1 MDVVMELDHKD
12 RKLIALLRQNARL
25 PISSLAMDLGVSRA
39 TVQNRIN
46 RLTDSGVIQGFSVRL
61 KSDADTQHIRAITLI
76 QARARQNKQ
85 VIKILAGL
93 PQIRALHS
101 TNGSWD
107 IIAELSTENL
117 EEFDGALNFI
127 QNIEGIAKT
136 ETNLLLTSYKM

>member
-1 MDVVMELDHKD
+1 MELDHKD
-12 RKLIALLRQNARL
+12 RNLIALLRQNARL
-25 PISSLAMDLGVSRA
+25 PVSSLAMHLQVSRA

-46 RLTDSGVIQGFSVRL
+46 RLTESGVIQGFSVRL
-61 KSDADTQHIRAITLI
+61 KTDADTLRIRAVTMI
-76 QARARQNKQ
+76 QVRARQAKE
-85 VIKILAGL
+85 VIKILSGL
-93 PQIRALHS
+93 PHIRALHS

-127 QNIEGIAKT
+127 QNIDGVAKT

>member
-1 MDVVMELDHKD
+1 MELDHKD

-25 PISSLAMDLGVSRA
+25 PISSLAIHLEVSRA
-39 TVQNRIN
+39 TVQNRIT

-61 KSDADTQHIRAITLI
+61 KADADTLRIRAITLI
-76 QARARQNKQ
+76 QARARQTKE
-85 VIKILAGL
+85 VINILAGL
-93 PQIRALHS
+93 PHIRALHS

-127 QNIEGIAKT
+127 QNIEGVAKT

>member
-1 MDVVMELDHKD
+1 MELDHKD

-25 PISSLAMDLGVSRA
+25 PISSLANHLEVSRA
-39 TVQNRIN
+39 TVQNRLR
-46 RLTDSGVIQGFSVRL
+46 RLTDTGVIQGFSVRL
-61 KSDADTQHIRAITLI
+61 KTDADTQRIRAVTMI
-76 QARARQNKQ
+76 QARARQNKE
-85 VIKILAGL
+85 VINILAGL
-93 PQIRALHS
+93 PHIRALHS

-127 QNIEGIAKT
+127 QNIEGVAKT

>member
-1 MDVVMELDHKD
+1 MELDHKD

-25 PISSLAMDLGVSRA
+25 PISSLAMHLEVSRA

-46 RLTDSGVIQGFSVRL
+46 RLTDSGIIQGFSVRL
-61 KSDADTQHIRAITLI
+61 KTDADTLRIRAITLI
-76 QARARQNKQ
+76 QARARQTKE
-85 VIKILAGL
+85 VINILAGL
-93 PQIRALHS
+93 PHIRALHS

-136 ETNLLLTSYKM
+136 ETSLLLTSYKM

>member
-1 MDVVMELDHKD
+1 MELDHKD

-25 PISSLAMDLGVSRA
+25 PISSLAMHLEVSRA

-46 RLTDSGVIQGFSVRL
+46 RLTGSGVIQGFSVRL
-61 KSDADTQHIRAITLI
+61 KTDADTQRIRAITLI
-76 QARARQNKQ
+76 QARARQTKE
-85 VIKILAGL
+85 VINILAGL
-93 PQIRALHS
+93 PHIHALHS

-127 QNIEGIAKT
+127 QNIDGIAKT
-136 ETNLLLTSYKM
+136 ETSLLLTSYKM

>member
-1 MDVVMELDHKD
+1 MELDHKD

-25 PISSLAMDLGVSRA
+25 PISSLAMHLEVSRA
-39 TVQNRIN
+39 TVQNRIK
-46 RLTDSGVIQGFSVRL
+46 RLIDSGVIQGFSVRL
-61 KSDADTQHIRAITLI
+61 KTDADTLRIRAITLI
-76 QARARQNKQ
+76 QARARQTKE
-85 VIKILAGL
+85 VIKVLAGL
-93 PQIRALHS
+93 PHIRALHS

-127 QNIEGIAKT
+127 QNIKGVAKT

>member
-1 MDVVMELDHKD
+1 MELDHKD

-25 PISSLAMDLGVSRA
+25 PISSLAMHLEVSRA

-46 RLTDSGVIQGFSVRL
+46 RLTDRGIIQGFSVRL
-61 KSDADTQHIRAITLI
+61 KTDADTLRIRAITLI
-76 QARARQNKQ
+76 QARARQTKE
-85 VIKILAGL
+85 VINILAGL
-93 PQIRALHS
+93 PHIRALHS

-136 ETNLLLTSYKM
+136 ETSLLLTSYKM

>member
-1 MDVVMELDHKD
+1 M
-12 RKLIALLRQNARL
+12 
-25 PISSLAMDLGVSRA
+25 
-39 TVQNRIN
+39 
-46 RLTDSGVIQGFSVRL
+46 RL
-61 KSDADTQHIRAITLI
+61 KTDADTLRIRAITLI
-76 QARARQNKQ
+76 QARARQTKE

-93 PQIRALHS
+93 PQIRTLHS

-136 ETNLLLTSYKM
+136 ETNLLLTSYKI